1 MDLHDTSGKC
11 RSLVCD
17 GSGVIIA
24 EIVYRCMIC
33 YNVVD
38 SLPEAKRHYQQDH
51 MSNSDIVD
59 ADEEIDEETDMALEP
74 LAHHNNHHHH
84 PHHHSTPSSGSYNG
98 RTNGGPVVRNPPPAH
113 SNGRSTHHPFVPSV
127 SLYEDN
133 QPLPLKFTTCSS
145 PGFKQE
151 PNIPHPGKCNKLQ
164 KKKTYCSSVL

>member
-1 MDLHDTSGKC
+1 MDMHDQSGKC

-59 ADEEIDEETDMALEP
+59 PDEEIDEETDLSLEP
-74 LAHHNNHHHH
+74 LAHHNHH
-84 PHHHSTPSSGSYNG
+84 PSGHPPGSFTNG
-98 RTNGGPVVRNPPPAH
+98 RTNGGPLVRNPPPAH

-133 QPLPLKFTTCSS
+133 QPLPLKFSACSP
-145 PGFKQE
+145 PGYKPE
-151 PNIPHPGKCNKLQ
+151 PNVPHPGEF
-164 KKKTYCSSVL
+164 YYFSSLRLACILDDE

>member
-1 MDLHDTSGKC
+1 MDIHDQSGKC

-51 MSNSDIVD
+51 MKESDIVD
-59 ADEEIDEETDMALEP
+59 ADEEIDEEADLSLEP
-74 LAHHNNHHHH
+74 LAHHNHHTS
-84 PHHHSTPSSGSYNG
+84 PGAYNG
-98 RTNGGPVVRNPPPAH
+98 RSNGGPLVRNPPPAH
-113 SNGRSTHHPFVPSV
+113 SNGRSSHPFVPSV

-133 QPLPLKFTTCSS
+133 QPLPLKFSTHSP

-151 PNIPHPGKCNKLQ
+151 TNIPHSGKCD
-164 KKKTYCSSVL
+164 